1 MTDEKNEE
9 QAQPDEGTET
19 PPQEKKSGRGSAV
32 AVILSLI
39 ALAVSG
45 TGLYYLYQIQQQ
57 AGSRGVAVNRLE
69 KQLDS
74 LEQSITASSSR
85 NAQISDALDKLKAR
99 QDEFRDSL
107 DKLYRE
113 QERDSTDWAVAE
125 VEHLMIIATHSLTL
139 QKDVGT
145 ALAALEA
152 ADNRLRDLGDP
163 ALLPV
168 RRQLTSDINALRG
181 VNDVDITGLSLYLS
195 DLVGRVDKLPLN
207 EAAVGDTGTAED
219 SKEAA
224 AEARMPAWKR
234 LLVRVWHEF
243 KSLLVISRSGKA
255 GAALLLPEEK
265 YFLYQNLRLQLE
277 STRAAV
283 FRRDTANFHASL
295 DIVLQWLRDYFDAGN
310 TAVRNTMQSLQEMN
324 KLDLDQELP
333 DISSS
338 LESLRAYIKE
348 RSESHMPAPQDEPSS

>member
-1 MTDEKNEE
+1 MSDEKNEE
-9 QAQPDEGTET
+9 QGKPDAGVEA
-19 PPQEKKSGRGSAV
+19 PLKKKKSGRGGTV
-32 AVILSLI
+32 AIILSLI
-39 ALAVSG
+39 ALATSG
-45 TGLYYLYQIQQQ
+45 TGLYYLYQFKQQ
-57 AGSRGVAVNRLE
+57 AGSRGAAVNRLN
-69 KQLDS
+69 KQLDG
-74 LEQSITASSSR
+74 LEESVAAINSR
-85 NAQISDALDKLKAR
+85 RAQISDTIDKLKAR
-99 QDEFRDSL
+99 QDELRDSL
-107 DKLYRE
+107 NKLYSE

-152 ADNRLRDLGDP
+152 ADDRLRELGDP
-163 ALLPV
+163 GLLPV
-168 RRQLTSDINALRG
+168 RRQLTSDINALRA
-181 VNDVDITGLSLYLS
+181 VNDVDISGLSLYLS
-195 DLVGRVDKLPLN
+195 DLVGRVEELPLK
-207 EAAVGDTGTAED
+207 EEPVADTGNMEDSDEAEAED
-219 SKEAA
+219 Q
-224 AEARMPAWKR
+224 MPAWKR
-234 LLVRVWHEF
+234 LLVGVWHEL

-283 FRRDTANFHASL
+283 FRRDTANFHASI

-324 KLDLDQELP
+324 KLNLDQELP

-338 LESLRAYIKE
+338 LESLRAYIKDK
-348 RSESHMPAPQDEPSS
+348 SESHAPAAQDEPSS

>member
-1 MTDEKNEE
+1 MTDEKSEE
-9 QAQPDEGTET
+9 QAQPDDGTDT
-19 PPQEKKSGRGSAV
+19 PPQEKKSGRGGTIAL
-32 AVILSLI
+32 ILSLF
-39 ALAVSG
+39 ALAASG
-45 TGLYYLYQIQQQ
+45 TGLYYLYRIHQQ
-57 AGSRGVAVNRLE
+57 AVSRDEAVNRLE
-69 KQLDS
+69 KQLHS
-74 LEQSITASSSR
+74 LEQSATASSSR

-99 QDEFRDSL
+99 QGEFRDSL

-168 RRQLTSDINALRG
+168 RRQLASDINALRA

-195 DLVGRVDKLPLN
+195 DLVGRVEELPLN
-207 EAAVGDTGTAED
+207 ETAVSAGTAED
-219 SKEAA
+219 SNEAA
-224 AEARMPAWKR
+224 AETRMPAWKR

-295 DIVLQWLRDYFDAGN
+295 DIVLQWLRDYFDTGN

-324 KLDLDQELP
+324 KLNLDQELP

-348 RSESHMPAPQDEPSS
+348 KSEPHVPAPQDEPSS